1 MKVTFLGTGTS
12 QGIPVIACQ
21 CRVCKS
27 TDPRDK
33 RFRSAVMI
41 EQGDKTI
48 VIDTGPDF
56 RQQMLA
62 NDVRNLTAIVFTHEH
77 KDHVAGLDD
86 VRAFNFIMGRAI
98 DVYAESRVQERLR
111 REFAYVFVE
120 NQYPGTPRINMHL
133 IENKKFEIEGIEILP
148 IRAMHYELPVF
159 GFRIGDFAYLTD
171 VNYIDE
177 QEMKKL
183 SGVKHFV
190 ISALRKEKHISHFSL
205 SEALEVIARIHPQ
218 RAYLTHL
225 NHQFGLHAEEE
236 PQLPDNVF
244 IAYDGLTIDV

>member
-1 MKVTFLGTGTS
+1 
-12 QGIPVIACQ
+12 
-21 CRVCKS
+21 
-27 TDPRDK
+27 
-33 RFRSAVMI
+33 MI

-62 NDVRNLTAIVFTHEH
+62 NDVRNLTAIIFTHEH

-98 DVYAESRVQERLR
+98 DVYAENRVQERLR

-120 NQYPGTPRINMHL
+120 NQYPGTPKIEMHL
-133 IENKKFEIEGIEILP
+133 IENKPFEIEGIKMLP
-148 IRAMHYELPVF
+148 IRVMHYKLPVF

-171 VNYIDE
+171 VNYIDDE
-177 QEMKKL
+177 EMEKL
-183 SGVKHFV
+183 RGVKHFV
-190 ISALRKEKHISHFSL
+190 ISALRKEKHVSHYSL
-205 SEALEVIARIHPQ
+205 QEALEVIAQINPE

-225 NHQFGLHAEEE
+225 SHQFGLHAEEE
-236 PQLPDNVF
+236 PRLPDNVF
-244 IAYDGLTIDV
+244 IAYDGLTVEI